1 MNAGLLIRYPNYDY
15 QSKQDLV
22 LVNDKFFTTD
32 LSNLIT
38 SYYKN
43 NDSFLKNVNSNDYL
57 NVVDGLA
64 DNYKN
69 KDVNII
75 KVANDYLNVVSK
87 NYLFFLI
94 NL

>member
-15 QSKQDLV
+15 QSDQDLV

-43 NDSFLKNVNSNDYL
+43 TDSFLKNVNSNDYL

-75 KVANDYLNVVSK
+75 KVTTTDW
-87 NYLFFLI
+87 
-94 NL
+94 